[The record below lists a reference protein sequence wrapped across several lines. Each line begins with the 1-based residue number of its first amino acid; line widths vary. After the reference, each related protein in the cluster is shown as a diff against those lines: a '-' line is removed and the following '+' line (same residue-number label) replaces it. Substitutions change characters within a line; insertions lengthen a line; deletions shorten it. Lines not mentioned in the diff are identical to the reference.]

1 MLVWVVVMD
10 TDRSALSNLKPGKG
24 RGGGEVRCERYYVVG
39 RERGVAAALQTY
51 QLGLYRRV
59 VVPAA
64 LCPRRVVILHQRAWI
79 YNPRHG

>member
-39 RERGVAAALQTY
+39 RERDVASTLQTQQLVIYHHVIATAALY
-51 QLGLYRRV
+51 
-59 VVPAA
+59 PS
-64 LCPRRVVILHQRAWI
+64 RVVILEQRAWI
-79 YNPRHG
+79 YDPRPG